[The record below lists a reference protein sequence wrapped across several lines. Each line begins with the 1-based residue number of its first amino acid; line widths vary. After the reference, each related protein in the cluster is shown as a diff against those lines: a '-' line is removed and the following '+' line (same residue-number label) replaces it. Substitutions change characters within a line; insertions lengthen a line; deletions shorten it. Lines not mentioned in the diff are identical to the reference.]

1 MKIKL
6 LGSKKQGLSALKKF
20 LEVLKQFLIQNLGQ
34 RIYLTLL
41 NLFKPL
47 AQVADIKINLHCS
60 SEEAMC
66 YFS

>member
-1 MKIKL
+1 M
-6 LGSKKQGLSALKKF
+6 LGSKKQSLSALKKI
-20 LEVLKQFLIQNLGQ
+20 LEVLKQFLIQNLGE

-47 AQVADIKINLHCS
+47 AKVADIKINLYCS